1 MANRATFVSSLF
13 LVLLTCSLAAAAAPA
28 APAAPADR
36 PPNII
41 FILADDLG
49 YGDLACYGNKFIK
62 TPNVDRMAAEGM
74 RFTQAYA
81 GSTVCS
87 PSRAVLMTGLHTGH
101 GYQRANDG
109 KNFRQQDATIAKV
122 LKSAGYTTGIIGKWG
137 LGGPKSNGIPTK
149 LGFDSFYG
157 YLGNSPA
164 HNFYPPFL
172 WRNEQKEQLP
182 NEVAPGAK
190 ANDGRGVATKKGRY
204 SNDAFRDEALAFLD
218 AHKDKTFFL
227 YLPFTIP
234 HANNEASKATGNGSE
249 VPDLGEYA
257 KADWPAP
264 VKGHAAMVSRLD
276 GYVGEIFDRL
286 KKLGIDD
293 NTIVFF
299 TSDNGPHKE
308 AGPGYDPKTL
318 GASGPLRGIKRDLY
332 EGGVREPFIVRWPGR
347 VAAGKTTDQITWFPD
362 VLPTLAEIAKLDP
375 SKLPKHDGLSIVPT
389 LLGQPD
395 QQKQPQYLY
404 WEFYEQGSKQAVR
417 EGNWKAIRMPM
428 LTGKTELYDLKSD
441 LSESKN
447 VAAEHPDVVKHME
460 ELMAAAHTPPTDP
473 SAKERVGAKGAG
485 NSEE

>member
-1 MANRATFVSSLF
+1 MSKRATLF
-13 LVLLTCSLAAAAAPA
+13 STFVLLLMCSAAAMAAPA
-28 APAAPADR
+28 NSGGR

-49 YGDLACYGNKFIK
+49 WGDLACYGNKHIK
-62 TPNVDRMAAEGM
+62 TPNLDRMAVEGM

-101 GYQRANDG
+101 VYQRANDG
-109 KNFRQQDATIAKV
+109 KAFRQQDVTLAKV
-122 LKSAGYTTGIIGKWG
+122 LKGAGYTTGIIGKWG
-137 LGGPKSNGIPTK
+137 LGGPRSQGTPTK

-164 HNFYPPFL
+164 HNYYPTFL
-172 WRNEQKEQLP
+172 WRNEQQEQLP

-204 SNDAFRDEALAFLD
+204 SNDAFRDEALTFLD
-218 AHKDKTFFL
+218 ANKDKTFFL

-257 KADWPAP
+257 KTDWPAP
-264 VKGHAAMVSRLD
+264 VKGHAAMVTRLD
-276 GYVGEIFDRL
+276 TYVGEIFARL
-286 KKLGIDD
+286 KKLALDD

-308 AGPGYDPKTL
+308 AGPTYDPKTL
-318 GASGPLRGIKRDLY
+318 GASGPFRGIKRDLY
-332 EGGVREPFIVRWPGR
+332 EGGIREPFIVRWPDR
-347 VAAGKTTDQITWFPD
+347 VPAGKVSEQITWFPD
-362 VLPTLAEIAKLDP
+362 MMPTLAELANLDA

-389 LLGQPD
+389 LLGKPAE
-395 QQKQPQYLY
+395 QQKQAEYLY

-417 EGNWKAIRMPM
+417 EGNWKAVRIPM
-428 LTGKTELYDLKSD
+428 QTGKMELYDLKSD
-441 LSESKN
+441 PSETKD
-447 VAAEHPDVVKHME
+447 VAAKHPEIVKQME
-460 ELMAAAHTPPTDP
+460 ERMAAAHTPPIDP
-473 SAKERVGAKGAG
+473 SAKERGEGKKGGG
-485 NSEE
+485 NAEE

>member
-1 MANRATFVSSLF
+1 MATRATLFATFF
-13 LVLLTCSLAAAAAPA
+13 LVLTCSVAPSLAAPA
-28 APAAPADR
+28 ASPQR
-36 PPNII
+36 PPNIV

-49 YGDLACYGNKFIK
+49 YGELACYGNKYIK
-62 TPNVDRMAAEGM
+62 TPNLDRMTAEGM

-101 GYQRANDG
+101 GYQRANDA
-109 KNFRQQDATIAKV
+109 KSFRPQDTTIAEV
-122 LKSAGYTTGIIGKWG
+122 LKGAGYTTAIIGKWG
-137 LGGPKSNGIPTK
+137 LGGPGSDGVPTRN
-149 LGFDSFYG
+149 GFDSFYG

-164 HNFYPPFL
+164 HNYYPPFL
-172 WRNEQKEQLP
+172 WRNDQKEPLP
-182 NEVAPGAK
+182 NVLSPQVKAK
-190 ANDGRGVATKKGRY
+190 DGRGFATKKGRY

-264 VKGHAAMVSRLD
+264 VKGHAAMVTRLD
-276 GYVGEIFDRL
+276 GYVGEIIDRL
-286 KKLGIDD
+286 KKLDIED

-308 AGPGYDPKTL
+308 AGPKYDPQTL
-318 GASGPLRGIKRDLY
+318 GASGPFRGHKRDLY
-332 EGGVREPFIVRWPGR
+332 EGGIREPFIVRWPGH
-347 VAAGKTTDQITWFPD
+347 VAAGKTSEQITWFPD
-362 VLPTLAEIAKLDP
+362 VMPTFAEIAKVDA

-389 LLGQPD
+389 LLGKPD
-395 QQKQPQYLY
+395 EQKQPPYLY
-404 WEFYEQGSKQAVR
+404 WEFYEQGTKQAVR
-417 EGNWKAIRMPM
+417 EGNWKAVRMPM

-441 LSESKN
+441 PSETTN
-447 VAAEHPDVVKHME
+447 VASEHPDVVKRME
-460 ELMAAAHTPPTDP
+460 ELMAAAHTPPIDP
-473 SAKERVGAKGAG
+473 SPKERGAAKAGAT
-485 NSEE
+485 EE